1 MVKLTN
7 EIVNFAAGNT
17 DHYVAFA
24 DYFKHFNKE
33 ANNVS
38 YGAYDSAVS
47 LSDKAVKINNS
58 FFAEVERMSGVSR
71 QGVSVEAW
79 ASNPQV
85 KWVR

>member
-7 EIVNFAAGNT
+7 EIVTFAAGNT

-33 ANNVS
+33 TNNVS
-38 YGAYDSAVS
+38 YGAYDNSKTLAEKS
-47 LSDKAVKINNS
+47 TKINES

-71 QGVSVEAW
+71 SGISVEAW

-85 KWVR
+85 KWVK